1 MFYLVIFFIS
11 FLFNQNITYSIVAT
25 DFKKPLYLT
34 SHYSNP
40 ELLYV
45 LEQRGMIWSIT
56 NTGNSKKIFLDIR
69 DKVYKPV
76 FPGDER
82 GLLGLAISPNFDS
95 DSLIY
100 LNYINKDKQT
110 VVSRFN
116 TTNSSEEILISFD
129 QPYSNHNGG
138 MLAFGPDGYLY
149 IAVGDGGSAGDP
161 DYNAQNR
168 KNLFGSILRID
179 VDTDKGYSTPETNP
193 FIDSQDMM
201 QEIWSYGLRNPWR
214 FSFDR
219 KTGDLYIG
227 DVGQHNWEEI
237 NFQSYT
243 SRGGENYGWNHYEG
257 EDIYNDSKALSNHVK
272 PIYFYP
278 NNANIIKVL
287 LGWDEKDAH
296 GCSVT
301 GGYVYRGNDIPSI
314 QGHYLFADYCTGRIW
329 MFQYQDNKII
339 NLSEITDAINL
350 ENGKETVYISSFGE
364 DSNGEL
370 YIINYNGSI
379 YKIKKGA

>member
-1 MFYLVIFFIS
+1 MFYLIIFFIS

-110 VVSRFN
+110 VISRFN
-116 TTNSSEEILISFD
+116 TTNSSEEILINFD

-201 QEIWSYGLRNPWR
+201 PEIWSYGLRNPWR

-237 NFQSYT
+237 NFQS
-243 SRGGENYGWNHYEG
+243 SASSGGENYGWNHYEG
-257 EDIYNDSKALSNHVK
+257 EDIYNESNRLLNHVK

-287 LGWDEKDAH
+287 LGWDEKDVH

-301 GGYVYRGNDIPSI
+301 GGYVYRGSNIPEI
-314 QGHYLFADYCTGRIW
+314 EGYYLFADYCTGRIW
-329 MFQYQDNKII
+329 MFQHENDTVS
-339 NLSEITDAINL
+339 NLSEITDIINL
-350 ENGKETVYISSFGE
+350 EDNKETVYISSFGE
-364 DSNGEL
+364 DANGEL

-379 YKIKKGA
+379 YKIKKGT

>member
-116 TTNSSEEILISFD
+116 TTNSSEEILINFD

-138 MLAFGPDGYLY
+138 MLAFGPDGY
-149 IAVGDGGSAGDP
+149 
-161 DYNAQNR
+161 
-168 KNLFGSILRID
+168 
-179 VDTDKGYSTPETNP
+179 
-193 FIDSQDMM
+193 
-201 QEIWSYGLRNPWR
+201 
-214 FSFDR
+214 
-219 KTGDLYIG
+219 
-227 DVGQHNWEEI
+227 
-237 NFQSYT
+237 
-243 SRGGENYGWNHYEG
+243 
-257 EDIYNDSKALSNHVK
+257 
-272 PIYFYP
+272 
-278 NNANIIKVL
+278 
-287 LGWDEKDAH
+287 
-296 GCSVT
+296 
-301 GGYVYRGNDIPSI
+301 
-314 QGHYLFADYCTGRIW
+314 
-329 MFQYQDNKII
+329 
-339 NLSEITDAINL
+339 
-350 ENGKETVYISSFGE
+350 
-364 DSNGEL
+364 
-370 YIINYNGSI
+370 
-379 YKIKKGA
+379 